1 QYTMCAPRRSY
12 DIEQTPQGHVG
23 GGEEAPGGQA
33 QGRERGEEEV
43 FVRPQQGEE
52 EVRRRDEEG
61 EDSGPEGLGQVF
73 LRLRQAIGE
82 VDQGFGDL
90 IGGSRL
96 QGRQIGRA
104 HV

>member
-1 QYTMCAPRRSY
+1 RAGADQRQHHRARQGEGRGE
-12 DIEQTPQGHVG
+12 EQDPQGLVG

-73 LRLRQAIGE
+73 LRLRQAIGG
-82 VDQGFGDL
+82 VDQDRK
-90 IGGSRL
+90 STRL
-96 QGRQIGRA
+96 NYNNA
-104 HV
+104 